1 MDYDYLYIY
10 TSNNE
15 LKEQYI
21 QHIENHNNKIINNYP
36 DAGFDL
42 LTPTQYLL
50 NESFNDSTFVLDT
63 EIISYMKSSN
73 DINLSY
79 YLYPRSS
86 IIKYPLRLSNSVG
99 IIDSGYRGNIKACF
113 DVKTTNKLIIVD
125 KYTRLVQICSPTLKP
140 LIVKLLDNLEL
151 NITDRGNGGF
161 GSTGI

>member
-1 MDYDYLYIY
+1 
-10 TSNNE
+10 
-15 LKEQYI
+15 
-21 QHIENHNNKIINNYP
+21 
-36 DAGFDL
+36 
-42 LTPTQYLL
+42 
-50 NESFNDSTFVLDT
+50 
-63 EIISYMKSSN
+63 MKSSN